1 MVLMDAATIERWILN
16 LGRPYDAL
24 VVEGAIPGQPLTQ
37 LYKGRDW
44 LTLKPEKGLE
54 LSFWAE
60 TKRFERLF
68 ITLIQTVEDQTVYR
82 GELPQPFALEMDQA
96 GVHHTFGPPRESSGP
111 RKIPNIGMVGGHD
124 AYTLDAATHPNGQVM
139 FQYTVDM
146 RVKTL
151 FFTLVDAGHD

>member
-1 MVLMDAATIERWILN
+1 MNAATIERWILN
-16 LGRPYDAL
+16 LGRPYDTL
-24 VVEGAIPGQPLTQ
+24 VAEGIIPNLPFQE

-44 LTLKPEKGLE
+44 LDIEPGDGLE

-96 GVHHTFGPPRESSGP
+96 GVHRTFGPPRESSGP

-139 FQYTVDM
+139 FQYTADM

>member
-1 MVLMDAATIERWILN
+1 MDAATIERWILN